1 MLFLYTI
8 LLFSSWIILSRY
20 HQQFKTKQEYKC
32 LSAILL
38 QRDTYDLH
46 QFCNIST
53 YSNQDSII
61 RGLIVDSVNEADVK
75 SHYLSLLNTRDNMFE
90 SILHI
95 QGNHCLRKQ
104 YVQYAKNVN
113 KVLNCPNCPFLTTKY
128 NALRY
133 YSEKTIYDGC
143 WYPQTLEILNKSIS
157 NNQMIRKF
165 IGNKE
170 TTIIYTPEMRISA
183 VLYKW

>member
-1 MLFLYTI
+1 MLLLYTI

-20 HQQFKTKQEYKC
+20 HQQFKTKQEYKY

-38 QRDTYDLH
+38 RRDTYDLL
-46 QFCNIST
+46 QLCNMST

-61 RGLIVDSVNEADVK
+61 RGLIVDYVDEADVK
-75 SHYLSLLNTRDNMFE
+75 SHYSSLLNTRDNMFE
-90 SILHI
+90 SILLKL
-95 QGNHCLRKQ
+95 GNRRLRKQ
-104 YVQYAKNVN
+104 YVQYAKKIK
-113 KVLNCPNCPFLTTKY
+113 KVLNCPNCTSLKAKY

-133 YSEKTIYDGC
+133 YSEKTRFEGC
-143 WYPQTLEILNKSIS
+143 WYPHTLETLNKPIS

-170 TTIIYTPEMRISA
+170 TTIIYTPEKRMFA
-183 VLYKW
+183 VLFK